1 MNVREKLNLL
11 GFTLPKKP
19 EGGGSYAHTKALG
32 ENLLYVAGCGPEL
45 DGVQRCSGQVGVE
58 VALEEAVL

>member
-11 GFTLPKKP
+11 GLALPKKP

-32 ENLLYVAGCGPEL
+32 ENLLYVAGCVDLSWTE
-45 DGVQRCSGQVGVE
+45 CS
-58 VALEEAVL
+58 AVRAR